1 MQTNLSSITR
11 SLQDLLVCEPDN
23 QIHTKEETKKVKKSR
38 RFIFQ
43 VELELESSLGRGDIG
58 QASWLT
64 LPAIIL
70 ILTALFNWDK
80 VQFVQIYFLISMISK
95 VSPLVTNAASNIE
108 RMVVARRAVSP
119 GRAQQVGS
127 S

>member
-1 MQTNLSSITR
+1 MS
-11 SLQDLLVCEPDN
+11 
-23 QIHTKEETKKVKKSR
+23 KSR
-38 RFIFQ
+38 RFIIQ

>member
-1 MQTNLSSITR
+1 MT
-11 SLQDLLVCEPDN
+11 DPDKTD
-23 QIHTKEETKKVKKSR
+23 QEESDCKNV
-38 RFIFQ
+38 IFQ

-80 VQFVQIYFLISMISK
+80 VSFFVQNFQL
-95 VSPLVTNAASNIE
+95 NALQG
-108 RMVVARRAVSP
+108 VPP
-119 GRAQQVGS
+119 GDKCCIKH
-127 S
+127 

>member
-1 MQTNLSSITR
+1 M
-11 SLQDLLVCEPDN
+11 
-23 QIHTKEETKKVKKSR
+23 KEEKRLLSKSR

-80 VQFVQIYFLISMISK
+80 VQFVQIYFLISMILK

>member
-1 MQTNLSSITR
+1 MI
-11 SLQDLLVCEPDN
+11 V
-23 QIHTKEETKKVKKSR
+23 KKV
-38 RFIFQ
+38 IFQ

>member
-1 MQTNLSSITR
+1 M
-11 SLQDLLVCEPDN
+11 
-23 QIHTKEETKKVKKSR
+23 KEEKRLLSKSR

-80 VQFVQIYFLISMISK
+80 VQFVQIYFLI
-95 VSPLVTNAASNIE
+95 
-108 RMVVARRAVSP
+108 
-119 GRAQQVGS
+119 
-127 S
+127 

>member
-1 MQTNLSSITR
+1 M
-11 SLQDLLVCEPDN
+11 
-23 QIHTKEETKKVKKSR
+23 
-38 RFIFQ
+38 
-43 VELELESSLGRGDIG
+43 ELESSLGRGDIG

-95 VSPLVTNAASNIE
+95 LSPLVTNAASNIE

>member
-1 MQTNLSSITR
+1 MT
-11 SLQDLLVCEPDN
+11 DPDKTD
-23 QIHTKEETKKVKKSR
+23 QEESDCKNV
-38 RFIFQ
+38 IFQ

-80 VQFVQIYFLISMISK
+80 VFSCFHSLNWMNKVVFQ

-127 S
+127 SLLYQPTYFTIIMYICAP

>member
-1 MQTNLSSITR
+1 M
-11 SLQDLLVCEPDN
+11 
-23 QIHTKEETKKVKKSR
+23 
-38 RFIFQ
+38 
-43 VELELESSLGRGDIG
+43 ELESSLGRGDIG

-70 ILTALFNWDK
+70 IFTALFNWDK

>member
-1 MQTNLSSITR
+1 M
-11 SLQDLLVCEPDN
+11 
-23 QIHTKEETKKVKKSR
+23 KKSR

>member
-1 MQTNLSSITR
+1 MCLS
-11 SLQDLLVCEPDN
+11 
-23 QIHTKEETKKVKKSR
+23 KSR

-80 VQFVQIYFLISMISK
+80 VQFIQIYFLISIISK

>member
-11 SLQDLLVCEPDN
+11 SLEDLIVCEPDS

-80 VQFVQIYFLISMISK
+80 VQLVQIYFLI
-95 VSPLVTNAASNIE
+95 
-108 RMVVARRAVSP
+108 
-119 GRAQQVGS
+119 
-127 S
+127 